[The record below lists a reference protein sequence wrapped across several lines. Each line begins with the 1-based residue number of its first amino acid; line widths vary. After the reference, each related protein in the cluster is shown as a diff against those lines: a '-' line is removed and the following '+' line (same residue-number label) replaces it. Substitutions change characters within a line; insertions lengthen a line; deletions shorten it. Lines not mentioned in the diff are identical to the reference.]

1 MIKRTLGQIAQMLG
15 AELSDPE
22 SAEVK
27 IEGISTDSRTIEEKN
42 LYIPLIGEK
51 FDGRIFIKEC
61 RDAGASAFLV
71 DKDFKITSGIKIP
84 HIIVDDTK
92 KALQDLAKAYRDQ
105 LDIKIVGITGSNG
118 KTTTKNIMASVLS
131 SKYKVEKTQ
140 GNLNNDIGLPKTVL
154 SFDEDTEIGI
164 LEMGTDKFGDISLL
178 TRIAS
183 PDIAIIMNIGDSHLE
198 NLKSKEGIAKAKLE
212 ILEGLKDD
220 GTFIY
225 NGDDPSLIKAME
237 KVHIKQR
244 IISFGK
250 NPDVDF
256 LVKSEDETR
265 QRTSFSKDGKFY
277 SVPLLGSHQVYN
289 GACCV
294 LVGELF
300 GLSYEEIS
308 HGLLNVTREANRN
321 ALIEC
326 QGFDILD
333 DAYKSNPQS
342 LIQGLETT
350 KILKGYV
357 RKIAVLGDMLELGED
372 EKQLHYQVGRRI
384 DPKDIEYVLCY
395 GDLSN
400 FICQG
405 ALENF
410 PKSKVKHFDKK
421 DDLIDYLKFLIIKS
435 TLVFVKGSRGMHM
448 EEVIESIRQLRV

>member
-1 MIKRTLGQIAQMLG
+1 MIQRTLGQIAQMLK
-15 AELSDPE
+15 AEISDP
-22 SAEVK
+22 SFSDVK
-27 IEGISTDSRTIEEKN
+27 IAGVSTDSRTIEENN

-61 RDAGASAFLV
+61 QDAGASAFLIN
-71 DKDFKITSGIKIP
+71 KDYKITSGIKIP
-84 HIIVDDTK
+84 YIIVDDTK

-105 LDIKIVGITGSNG
+105 LDIKIIGITGSNG

-131 SKYKVEKTQ
+131 SKYRVEKTH
-140 GNLNNDIGLPKTVL
+140 GNLNNEIGLPKTVL
-154 SFDEDTEIGI
+154 SFEEDTEIGI

-178 TRIAS
+178 TRIGR

-212 ILEGLKDD
+212 ILEGLKDN
-220 GTFIY
+220 GIFIY
-225 NGDDPSLIKAME
+225 NGDDPTLK
-237 KVHIKQR
+237 KVIPTYDIKQR
-244 IISFGK
+244 TISFGK
-250 NPDVDF
+250 EEGVDF
-256 LVKSEDETR
+256 RVKAEEETR
-265 QRTSFSKDGKFY
+265 QKTSFSKDGKFY

-289 GACCV
+289 GACCL
-294 LVGELF
+294 LVAELF
-300 GLSYEEIS
+300 GLSYDEIYN
-308 HGLLNVTREANRN
+308 GLSNVTREANRN
-321 ALIEC
+321 VLIEC

-372 EKQLHYQVGRRI
+372 ENLLHYQVGEKI
-384 DPKDIEYVLCY
+384 DPNDIEYVLCY
-395 GDLSN
+395 GNLSKY
-400 FICQG
+400 ICQG

-410 PKSKVKHFDKK
+410 PKSRVKHFDKK

-435 TLVFVKGSRGMHM
+435 SLVFVKGSRGMHM
-448 EEVIESIRQLRV
+448 EEVIESIRHLRV